1 MRVVVDYRPA
11 LRARSGVG
19 EYVHQAARAFAAA
32 YPTDQIT
39 LFTSSWKDRPDP
51 NLLAE
56 CRGARVSD
64 HRVPVAALN
73 FAWHR
78 LEWPPV
84 ERMIG
89 SDFDVAFSPH
99 PLLMPARRAAQVVM
113 IHDLDFLRHPERTA
127 REVRRDYPRF
137 ARPHAAR
144 AARVIVPSAYTAAQ
158 VVAELG
164 VARERVVVCPPG
176 VPDWPAPADSG
187 FDPRGY
193 VLFVGTLE
201 PRKNLGRLLDG
212 YGRLRAR
219 TPNVPPLV
227 IAGRPGADAR
237 TSLDAIARPPLRG
250 HVEYRGYVPQEE
262 RQRMYAGARV
272 LVLPSLEEGFGMPAL
287 EAMSLGIP
295 VVVSDRGALPALV
308 GDAGLLVDPEDVE
321 SIVAA
326 LDRVL
331 GDDSTAQ
338 TMSRRGLARSS
349 GFQWTNTAAAL
360 RDAFQLAIDARRL
373 SPP

>member
-1 MRVVVDYRPA
+1 
-11 LRARSGVG
+11 
-19 EYVHQAARAFAAA
+19 
-32 YPTDQIT
+32 
-39 LFTSSWKDRPDP
+39 
-51 NLLAE
+51 
-56 CRGARVSD
+56 
-64 HRVPVAALN
+64 
-73 FAWHR
+73 
-78 LEWPPV
+78 
-84 ERMIG
+84 
-89 SDFDVAFSPH
+89 
-99 PLLMPARRAAQVVM
+99 
-113 IHDLDFLRHPERTA
+113 
-127 REVRRDYPRF
+127 
-137 ARPHAAR
+137 
-144 AARVIVPSAYTAAQ
+144 
-158 VVAELG
+158 
-164 VARERVVVCPPG
+164 
-176 VPDWPAPADSG
+176 
-187 FDPRGY
+187 
-193 VLFVGTLE
+193 
-201 PRKNLGRLLDG
+201 
-212 YGRLRAR
+212 
-219 TPNVPPLV
+219 V

-321 SIVAA
+321 SIAAA